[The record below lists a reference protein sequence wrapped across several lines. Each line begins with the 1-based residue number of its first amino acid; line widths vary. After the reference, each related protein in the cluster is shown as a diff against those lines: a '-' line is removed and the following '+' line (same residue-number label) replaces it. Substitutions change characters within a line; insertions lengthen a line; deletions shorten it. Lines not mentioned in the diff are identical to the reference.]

1 MERVRGQTKNAHCTW
16 TKKLY
21 LNQEHPLRMGENI
34 FSFVAIWRM
43 IFLLS
48 NYVKNCQKVGKIKA
62 FRDSD
67 NGSNMEKNSRKYKI
81 QTD

>member
-1 MERVRGQTKNAHCTW
+1 
-16 TKKLY
+16 
-21 LNQEHPLRMGENI
+21 MGENI
-34 FSFVAIWRM
+34 FSFVAIWRT

-48 NYVKNCQKVGKIKA
+48 NYAKNCQKVGKIKA

>member
-1 MERVRGQTKNAHCTW
+1 MDRPKTPIVYGRKNFTP
-16 TKKLY
+16 
-21 LNQEHPLRMGENI
+21 NQEHPLRMGENI
-34 FSFVAIWRM
+34 FSFVAIWRT

-48 NYVKNCQKVGKIKA
+48 NYAKNCQKVGKIKA